1 MDRIVKPGSSLA
13 ERVNGL
19 IRQAESTHPEMCEV
33 AAMVYVGDI
42 YVMREQTAPSN
53 DAGWAGQQYTSE
65 FPEGF

>member
-1 MDRIVKPGSSLA
+1 MNRILKPSSSLA

-19 IRQAESTHPEMCEV
+19 IRQAESTHPEMHEA

-42 YVMREQTAPSN
+42 YVMREQTVPSK

-65 FPEGF
+65 FPEGL

>member
-13 ERVNGL
+13 ERVSGL
-19 IRQAESTHPEMCEV
+19 IRQAESTHPEMREV